1 MTDLRPTGRF
11 LCLALV
17 SVLLAGSVGAYAA
30 SATVAGSTNTAH
42 GGEYLAN
49 DGYFSASGMSYDVVD
64 AAQPASPSALAWA
77 NGGIA
82 YVNALVPGEWEVAWT
97 LTINDGATA
106 NHVYTITLT
115 NTSSTGTTGVLYTF
129 EFTSPVVIA
138 NGQTMTILWNTGE
151 ATWTSPIAAEITVG

>member
-1 MTDLRPTGRF
+1 
-11 LCLALV
+11 
-17 SVLLAGSVGAYAA
+17 
-30 SATVAGSTNTAH
+30 
-42 GGEYLAN
+42 
-49 DGYFSASGMSYDVVD
+49 MSYDVVD